1 MPDQNSLPNPPVTK
15 PGFFRRKST
24 YLIGVPVLLALLLVG
39 GPFVYIN
46 FIEGDAPAKL
56 SFSAASTST
65 TRAGTSGTSVPA
77 TVDGTW
83 TISEGSKAGY
93 RVKEVLFG
101 QSTEAVGRTTVVT
114 GDFTISGTT
123 VSAATFTV
131 DLTKVTSDQ
140 DNRDRQFQGRIMETA
155 TFPTATFKLTK
166 PITLATLPAN
176 LDEVTV
182 SATGDLTLHG
192 KTQSVTFDVKAR
204 RNGATIELNGTI
216 PVTFADYGVANPSF
230 GPASVGDTGEV
241 EFLLVLTQKT

>member
-1 MPDQNSLPNPPVTK
+1 MPDHNRNPNPVATK
-15 PGFFRRKST
+15 AGFFRRTST
-24 YLIGVPVLLALLLVG
+24 YVVGVPVLLALLLVG

-46 FIEGDAPAKL
+46 FVEGDAPAKL
-56 SFSAASTST
+56 SFSADSTSS

-83 TISEGSKAGY
+83 TIGQGSKAGY

-101 QSTEAVGRTTVVT
+101 QSAEGVGRTSAVT

-123 VSAATFTV
+123 VSGATFTV

-155 TFPTATFKLTK
+155 TYPTATFKLTK
-166 PITLATLPAN
+166 PITLSTLPAN

-182 SATGDLTLHG
+182 SATGDLMLHG
-192 KTQSVTFDVKAR
+192 KTQSVTFDLKAR
-204 RNGATIELNGTI
+204 RNGTTIEINGTI
-216 PVTFADYGVANPSF
+216 PVAFADYGVANPSF

-241 EFLLVLTQKT
+241 EVLLVLTQKT